1 MKTLI
6 LKVIII
12 LFAVATVQSQII
24 NNWRGPDRDGKYPDK
39 NLLQEWPAGGPQ
51 MVWSIEN
58 LGAGFT
64 SPVFTNGKIYITGLE
79 GETGYVYV
87 LSAKGWIENK
97 FPYGPEI
104 HRSYP
109 GGRTSV
115 VVADNML
122 YLVSGNGLLVCLNAG
137 NGSIVWSKDLFSD
150 FDGKNLRWGYT
161 ENLIINGDK
170 IYCTPGGM
178 KYNIVALNRKN
189 GDVIWSSEAV
199 GETSAYCSPQLVNH
213 NGREL
218 LITHMEKHIV
228 GVDANTGRFLW
239 SHPHTNQHNIH
250 PNTPIYH
257 QGSIFAFSGYGQ
269 GGAKLKLNSTGTAVT
284 EEWFSSDL
292 DNQIGGAVLV
302 DGYIYGSGDRNRF
315 WFCVNWETGETM
327 YSSRDLAKGTVIYA
341 DGRLYIYSERGELA
355 LVEPTPSG
363 FNIKGQT
370 DITLGSEQH
379 WAHLVIN
386 NGILYVR
393 HGNALMAY
401 KIS

>member
-6 LKVIII
+6 LKAIII
-12 LFAVATVQSQII
+12 LFAVATVQSQIT

-64 SPVFTNGKIYITGLE
+64 SPVFANGKIYITGLE

-87 LSAKGWIENK
+87 LSLRGRIENK

-115 VVADNML
+115 VMADNLL
-122 YLVSGNGLLVCLNAG
+122 YLVSGNGLLVCMDAG
-137 NGSIVWSKDLFSD
+137 NGSINWSKDLFSD
-150 FDGKNLRWGYT
+150 FDGSNLRWGYT
-161 ENLIINGDK
+161 ENLIIKGDM
-170 IYCTPGGM
+170 IYCTPGGK

-189 GDVIWSSEAV
+189 GEVIWASEAA
-199 GETSAYCSPQLVNH
+199 GGTSAYCSPQLVNH
-213 NGREL
+213 NGKEL

-228 GVDANTGRFLW
+228 GLDANTGKFLW

-257 QGSIFAFSGYGQ
+257 NGGIFAFSGYGK

-315 WFCVNWETGETM
+315 WFCIDWETGETM

-355 LVEPTPSG
+355 LVEPTPKG

-370 DITLGSEQH
+370 EITLGSEQH

-386 NGILYVR
+386 GGILYVR

>member
-6 LKVIII
+6 LKTIII

-64 SPVFTNGKIYITGLE
+64 SPVFANGKIYITGLE

-87 LSAKGWIENK
+87 LSTRGRIENK

-109 GGRTSV
+109 GGRSSV
-115 VVADNML
+115 VVADNLL
-122 YLVSGNGLLVCLNAG
+122 YLVSGNGLLVCMDAG
-137 NGSIVWSKDLFSD
+137 NGSINWTKDLFSD

-161 ENLIINGDK
+161 ENLIINGDM
-170 IYCTPGGM
+170 IYCTPGGR

-189 GDVIWSSEAV
+189 GDVIWSSEAA
-199 GETSAYCSPQLVNH
+199 GGNSAYCSPQLVNH

-228 GVDANTGRFLW
+228 GVDAKTGRLLW

-257 QGSIFAFSGYGQ
+257 QGGIFAFSGYGK
-269 GGAKLKLNSTGTAVT
+269 GGAKLKLNSIGTAVT

-370 DITLGSEQH
+370 EIKLGSEQH

-386 NGILYVR
+386 DGILYVR